1 MRIFKFG
8 GASVKDA
15 EGIRNVYNV
24 LQTVGFEDVLLVI
37 SAMGKTTNAL
47 EVVIKNYFD
56 KSPELQSSIQEVKK
70 YHNQILLDLFED
82 DKNLVFKEV
91 NTLFVELDHFISQNK
106 SPNYN
111 FVYDQI
117 VSFGELISTTIISNY
132 MGHMGIKTQWNDV
145 RNLIKT
151 DTNYRDANVDWE
163 TTQKL
168 ISKNVKKKILTV
180 TQGFLG
186 SDENNFTTTLGREG
200 SDYTA
205 AIFAYCLNA
214 ESVTI
219 WKDVPGV
226 MNADPRYFENARL
239 LNQISYREAIELAF
253 YGATVIHPKTLQPLQ
268 KKEIPLFVKSFINP
282 TLPGTSVSK
291 GADLEPHLP
300 CFILKKNQLLL
311 SLSSIDFSF
320 IMEENI
326 SEIFALLH
334 QYKMKVSLIQNSA
347 ISFSVCIDDKFGNF
361 TALKSILS
369 KKFKISYNENVSLY
383 TIRHFDEKAS
393 QIVEK
398 NKVVLLKQVSRETMQ
413 IITKEEKHAIAIHEA
428 GHATV
433 SWMLQHA
440 APLVKVTIVPR
451 GQSLGAAWY
460 LPEERQI
467 VRTEQMLDEMCATMG
482 GRAAEKVVFN
492 KISTGALSDLEKV
505 TKQARAMV
513 TVYGLNDK
521 IGNITYYDSSG
532 QSDYNFSKP
541 YSDDTAKIIDTEIS
555 GLIEEQYQRAIT
567 ILTENRIKLEALA
580 GILIEKE
587 VIFKDDLE
595 TIFGKRPFD
604 IVEEEPKTISEII
617 AETDSEIATE

>member
-15 EGIRNVYNV
+15 EGIRNVHNV

-47 EVVIKNYFD
+47 EVVINNYFD

-82 DKNLVFKEV
+82 DKNAVFKDV
-91 NTLFVELDHFISQNK
+91 NSLFAELDHFVSQNK

-117 VSFGELISTTIISNY
+117 VSFGELISTTIISHY
-132 MGHMGIKTQWNDV
+132 MGFTGIKTQWIDV
-145 RNLIKT
+145 RTLIKT
-151 DTNYRDANVDWE
+151 DANYRDANVNWDV
-163 TTQKL
+163 TQKL
-168 ISKNVKKKILTV
+168 ISKNVKKKILNV

-226 MNADPRYFENARL
+226 MNADPRYFENAKL

-291 GADLEPHLP
+291 GADLDPHLP

-326 SEIFALLH
+326 SEIFSLLH
-334 QYKMKVSLIQNSA
+334 DYKMKVSLIQNSA

-361 TALKSILS
+361 NSLKSILS
-369 KKFKISYNENVSLY
+369 KKFKISYNENVSLF
-383 TIRHFDEKAS
+383 TIRHFDEKAA

-398 NKVVLLKQVSRETMQ
+398 NKVFLLKQVSRETMQ
-413 IITKEEKHAIAIHEA
+413 IITKEE
-428 GHATV
+428 
-433 SWMLQHA
+433 
-440 APLVKVTIVPR
+440 
-451 GQSLGAAWY
+451 
-460 LPEERQI
+460 
-467 VRTEQMLDEMCATMG
+467 
-482 GRAAEKVVFN
+482 N
-492 KISTGALSDLEKV
+492 
-505 TKQARAMV
+505 
-513 TVYGLNDK
+513 
-521 IGNITYYDSSG
+521 
-532 QSDYNFSKP
+532 
-541 YSDDTAKIIDTEIS
+541 
-555 GLIEEQYQRAIT
+555 
-567 ILTENRIKLEALA
+567 
-580 GILIEKE
+580 
-587 VIFKDDLE
+587 
-595 TIFGKRPFD
+595 
-604 IVEEEPKTISEII
+604 
-617 AETDSEIATE
+617 